1 MSVTKE
7 RERYQGSNRFNYKN
21 MLSTNSYLISYMISF
36 VFSIKD
42 ASPSLIRFL
51 ATLSGCCIIV
61 TTELS
66 LGTSLFSN
74 NLSMIVVAIRS
85 CTHVKYC

>member
-1 MSVTKE
+1 
-7 RERYQGSNRFNYKN
+7 
-21 MLSTNSYLISYMISF
+21 
-36 VFSIKD
+36 
-42 ASPSLIRFL
+42 
-51 ATLSGCCIIV
+51 V

>member
-21 MLSTNSYLISYMISF
+21 MLISYMISF

-66 LGTSLFSN
+66 LGTSLFSK